1 MLAAGLDRLLVP
13 QAEHAQPP
21 AEIAAAVAPGRT
33 VVRPDGKI
41 DLAAGALE
49 FIGDLHPGR
58 PRADHQDGALGQLPG
73 VAVIGRMDLR
83 ERGVPRRDGRDH
95 RPLERPGRDNDAL
108 RLVGAGRRLHRKAV
122 PAAIALGA
130 HHFHA
135 GTDGRI
141 ELARIS
147 LQVVGHGVLGRE
159 TVRIEPFE
167 FQAGEAI
174 VPGGAV
180 RHQGVPPPGSPALRD
195 AVTLQHDV
203 RHSLPSQVLAHRDA
217 RLATADDE
225 GVGQNGAIN
234 SHVFSVIDV
243 KGFMP
248 WARGEWETAQRRHRH
263 RGATTCTRWL
273 GSITAKKAR
282 ALRWIY

>member
-1 MLAAGLDRLLVP
+1 M
-13 QAEHAQPP
+13 
-21 AEIAAAVAPGRT
+21 
-33 VVRPDGKI
+33 
-41 DLAAGALE
+41 
-49 FIGDLHPGR
+49 
-58 PRADHQDGALGQLPG
+58 
-73 VAVIGRMDLR
+73 
-83 ERGVPRRDGRDH
+83 
-95 RPLERPGRDNDAL
+95 
-108 RLVGAGRRLHRKAV
+108 
-122 PAAIALGA
+122 
-130 HHFHA
+130 
-135 GTDGRI
+135 
-141 ELARIS
+141 
-147 LQVVGHGVLGRE
+147 
-159 TVRIEPFE
+159 
-167 FQAGEAI
+167 
-174 VPGGAV
+174 
-180 RHQGVPPPGSPALRD
+180 
-195 AVTLQHDV
+195 